1 MPVEV
6 YHNQRP
12 MIEVSL
18 SSDSIEMRV
27 DVCQYCLDIEPWLV
41 SAMDDVFTD
50 TVAASFSSLNDY
62 EMEIVDV
69 SFIQEER
76 ERLTWGNFLLFLPF
90 FPLGVSE

>member
-18 SSDSIEMRV
+18 SSDSIEIRV

-62 EMEIVDV
+62 KMEIVDV
-69 SFIQEER
+69 SFIQDR
-76 ERLTWGNFLLFLPF
+76 ESNFLNSLPF
-90 FPLGVSE
+90 LPLGVSE